1 MDDRQRT
8 SRKGPILVL
17 RCAVSSSRGFTLVET
32 LIGLLILT
40 LVVTTSLAVFFER
53 QRRLKEADD
62 TIVAY
67 QALANEAEIERQ
79 VPYGDFEVEGPPQR
93 FQEVGILASLR
104 NPVTSVKVKQTSPNR
119 KAVTMTVTWNEGKR
133 HADLSI
139 LRVNLARGYFW

>member
-1 MDDRQRT
+1 
-8 SRKGPILVL
+8 
-17 RCAVSSSRGFTLVET
+17 VSSSRGFTLVET

-79 VPYGDFEVEGPPQR
+79 VPYGEFTVEGPPQR
-93 FQEVGILASLR
+93 FRETGILASLR
-104 NPVTSVKVKQTSPNR
+104 NPVTAVKVKQTSPDR
-119 KAVTMTVTWNEGKR
+119 KVVTMTVTWNEGKR

-139 LRVNLARGYFW
+139 LRVNIARGYFW